1 MKQFP
6 SGKKASP
13 LRAKAIAQKLRFHI
27 RRPRRFSRVGF
38 VSTGWLD
45 FIRAERSHV
54 CFGERSRPEQSLE
67 CVQPNSDS
75 ICRAKRGRT
84 NSSCCKSAFH
94 IPSARPFS
102 FEIQQPTRSEDDQI
116 FSGIADVQI
125 TLTQQVEM
133 PWIRATSAPLNDL
146 KQSSARADGIPTEDL
161 AIAVPAIFAAASAA
175 IEIDFIRLEDVRPG
189 LDGPTWEIA
198 WHGFAI
204 RISLKSVGP
213 QMATLSWFHSS

>member
-1 MKQFP
+1 
-6 SGKKASP
+6 
-13 LRAKAIAQKLRFHI
+13 LRKN
-27 RRPRRFSRVGF
+27 
-38 VSTGWLD
+38 LD
-45 FIRAERSHV
+45 FTYGGRVVSVAWVSFQPDGSIS
-54 CFGERSRPEQSLE
+54 FGLRDRTFVLE
-67 CVQPNSDS
+67 
-75 ICRAKRGRT
+75 
-84 NSSCCKSAFH
+84 
-94 IPSARPFS
+94 SARVRS
-102 FEIQQPTRSEDDQI
+102 NLWNAYNRIQIQYVAPNVAEPILPVANPHFTFHPPVHFHLKSNSQRASEDDQI